1 MNHPAKAL
9 MTVEEFLSWADE
21 RPDEKWELAD
31 GVPIAMAPERI
42 RHSEAK
48 GATYRAL
55 GDAISRSG
63 LPGRVWVDGP
73 CVKTGKRFCRIPDVI
88 VQCSKSDADSMLAD
102 QPVIIVEVIS
112 PSSRRIDTS
121 DKLDEYFNL
130 ESTRHYLLV
139 KPEKRVVIHHRRD
152 DEGELHTRIVTSGDI
167 VFNPPGL
174 TVACEDLLGPAA

>member
-1 MNHPAKAL
+1 
-9 MTVEEFLSWADE
+9 MTVEEFLIWADE
-21 RPDEKWELAD
+21 RPDEKWELVD
-31 GVPIAMAPERI
+31 GVPVAMAPERI

-48 GATYRAL
+48 GETYSALKAAIARAN
-55 GDAISRSG
+55 
-63 LPGRVWVDGP
+63 LPCRVWVDGP
-73 CVKTGKRFCRIPDVI
+73 GVKTGKRFCRIPDVI

-121 DKLDEYFNL
+121 DKLDEYFSL
-130 ESTRHYLLV
+130 DSTRHYVLV

-152 DEGELHTRIVTSGDI
+152 DDGEIHTRIVTTGDI